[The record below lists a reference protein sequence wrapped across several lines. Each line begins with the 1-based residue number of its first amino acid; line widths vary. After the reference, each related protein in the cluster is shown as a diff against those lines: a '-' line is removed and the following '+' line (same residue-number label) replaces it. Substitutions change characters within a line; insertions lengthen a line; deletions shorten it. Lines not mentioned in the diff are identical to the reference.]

1 MNIRFGVHVAPQFGY
16 EYQAIED
23 IALLT
28 EKLGYNLL
36 TIGDHLFLDENSED
50 RDCLEAWSL
59 LSSLVAKTSK
69 IMLGTLVTCNSF
81 RHPSIL
87 AKMASTI
94 DVISNGRL
102 LLGIGAGWKKVEYD
116 AYGIP
121 FPKVQDRMDQLE
133 EAVQII
139 KLMWTEP
146 KASFSGKHY
155 MVKDAFC
162 QPKPIQKPHPPILIG
177 GEGMQRTLRIVA
189 KYGDMCNFTFML
201 DKDSTILLDKLKEY
215 CKDIGRDY
223 NSIEKTFF
231 TYCMISENKDE
242 VDEFLSRLA
251 QSRGISIEQIEEE
264 RLERDGMWVGDPD
277 FLKEKCQTLIDKG
290 FTFFQMRFPM
300 GKETQMCKLFAEKV
314 IPYFSKK
321 ENK

>member
-1 MNIRFGVHVAPQFGY
+1 M
-16 EYQAIED
+16 
-23 IALLT
+23 
-28 EKLGYNLL
+28 
-36 TIGDHLFLDENSED
+36 FLDENSED

-231 TYCMISENKDE
+231 TYCMISESKDE